1 MGVTEVEEMVEDYLK
16 QILDELRAIRRL
28 LERGGASVHAQ
39 DNPTP
44 ERRAAPVA
52 VVSQPSELSV
62 RAAED
67 YLCRYL
73 RGRDLT
79 MTEADDLTPRNPT
92 MRERMH
98 LAYFIGQHYTEVR
111 QMLGELRATLQRPRM
126 VRVNV
131 EGFHDTHLC
140 VLTNIATRL
149 HRLYMLESYEY
160 ARSRR
165 QLVMKVRHQPYV
177 HNYLSGGWFEWYVA
191 QAVRKI
197 LGAAAPLVLRNV
209 KLQTTSGNLCEVDVL
224 FVVQRG
230 DGFDIGVLECKSANA
245 IHDDEL
251 AQVKRMA
258 SLLNRGIQRTAVV
271 MPDAPSPAFVDR
283 WSEQVGVQFIGRTG
297 LEQFLQGMVKL
308 PSPCINGGGN

>member
-1 MGVTEVEEMVEDYLK
+1 MPTEDYLK
-16 QILDELRAIRRL
+16 QILDELRAIRQL
-28 LERGGASVHAQ
+28 LEQGGASVPVQ
-39 DNPTP
+39 DTPTP
-44 ERRAAPVA
+44 ERAAPPVA
-52 VVSQPSELSV
+52 IVSQPSELSA

-79 MTEADDLTPRNPT
+79 ITEADDLTPSNPT

-98 LAYFIGQHYTEVR
+98 LAYFIGQHYAMAR
-111 QMLGELRATLQRPRM
+111 RMLGELRATLQHPRTI
-126 VRVNV
+126 RVNV
-131 EGFHDTHLC
+131 EGLRDAHLC
-140 VLTNIATRL
+140 TLTNIATRL
-149 HRLYMLESYEY
+149 YHLHMLESYEY

-165 QLVMKVRHQPYV
+165 QLVMKVRKQPYA

-191 QAVRKI
+191 QVVRKV

-209 KLQTTSGNLCEVDVL
+209 KLQTTSDNLCEVDVL
-224 FVVQRG
+224 FVVHRG
-230 DGFDIGVLECKSANA
+230 DGFDIGAIECKSANA

-258 SLLNRGIQRTAVV
+258 SLVNRGIHRTAVV

-283 WSEQVGVQFIGRTG
+283 WSEQVGAQFIGRNE
-297 LEQFLQGMVKL
+297 LEAFLRGMAQ
-308 PSPCINGGGN
+308 